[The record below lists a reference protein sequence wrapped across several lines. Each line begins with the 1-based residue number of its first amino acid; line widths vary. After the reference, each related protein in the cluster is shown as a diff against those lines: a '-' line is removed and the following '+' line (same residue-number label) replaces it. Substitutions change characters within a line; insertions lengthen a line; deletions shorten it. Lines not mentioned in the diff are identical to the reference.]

1 MATRWAGLRRVGGAA
16 TLAMAGLLA
25 GCGGGAEV
33 TVGGPVLGVLAIGV
47 AQVGPNAVRVDWSDD
62 PYVAD
67 FTVYRDGFVL
77 AEYVDA
83 LSLIDASVRVGNR
96 YCYHVDG
103 YDVDGQWVA
112 ASDTVCLTVV
122 P

>member
-1 MATRWAGLRRVGGAA
+1 MATTWAGLRRVGGAA
-16 TLAMAGLLA
+16 TLAAAGLLA

-33 TVGGPVLGVLAIGV
+33 SVGGPALGALAIGV
-47 AQVGPNAVRVDWSDD
+47 AQVGPNAVRIDWSDD
-62 PYVAD
+62 PYVAV

-77 AEYVDA
+77 ADVDA
-83 LSLIDASVRVGNR
+83 LSLVDASVRAGFR

-103 YDVDGQWVA
+103 YDDYGQWVA
-112 ASDTVCLTVV
+112 ASDTVCLTVL